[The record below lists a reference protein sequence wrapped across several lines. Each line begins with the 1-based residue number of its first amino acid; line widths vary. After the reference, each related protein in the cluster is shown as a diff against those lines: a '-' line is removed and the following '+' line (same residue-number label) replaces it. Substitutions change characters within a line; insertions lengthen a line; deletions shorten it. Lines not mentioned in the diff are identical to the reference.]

1 MIVRLPT
8 LRPVKQA
15 VALFDRQ
22 VVDARDPLLHQAIRG
37 KFPIFVAIAAEPPAI
52 GVMPFI
58 GETNGDAIS
67 VVRPEFLDE
76 AVFQLALPL
85 ARQKGLDFATASKEF
100 GAVPPDAPGRIGERD
115 ARRIAAVP
123 AILGGAHLLCR
134 AYSGKGGE
142 RRASFHFSSSPRC
155 PGVPSS
161 LAALL
166 LQ

>member
-1 MIVRLPT
+1 MIVRPPT

-85 ARQKGLDFATASKEF
+85 ARQKGLDLVTASEDRPKR
-100 GAVPPDAPGRIGERD
+100 DIGGEP
-115 ARRIAAVP
+115 AAAVAAGSAP
-123 AILGGAHLLCR
+123 HRLRLANHVTPPCAPD
-134 AYSGKGGE
+134 
-142 RRASFHFSSSPRC
+142 RRREACECAWPSPRR
-155 PGVPSS
+155 SHW
-161 LAALL
+161 
-166 LQ
+166 